1 MVEHA
6 IKNNYTPNQTD
17 SQTPEL
23 SELFSNNKKELE
35 MQNKIME
42 GLQLFTTATTVV
54 ISLCMIG
61 AALTLIA
68 AQYIIPLI

>member
-6 IKNNYTPNQTD
+6 IKNNHTPNQTD

-23 SELFSNNKKELE
+23 SELFSDNKKELE

-42 GLQLFTTATTVV
+42 GLQLFTTGMTLVFS
-54 ISLCMIG
+54 IGIIG
-61 AALTLIA
+61 AALTLVA
-68 AQYIIPLI
+68 NQYIIPII